1 MPDVPTSH
9 NSAWEIKNF
18 RLYTYTG
25 LLLPFASQMQS
36 LVIGWQVYQIKHD
49 PIYLG
54 LIGLVEA
61 VPAISLALVAGYLV
75 DKNNPVTVYKNV
87 LILALAT
94 ALMLLLISLP
104 QFAESE
110 TRIIFL
116 YLAAF
121 LGGVGRGFRMPA
133 NTAIVP
139 QLVPREVLHISSAWS
154 STAYSVAAASGP
166 AVGGALYAWQ
176 GAILPFA
183 VDAFFLATALV
194 LFLRIKMNYIRPEV
208 AITHKVISG
217 FENLTA
223 GLRYVFSKQLLLGAL
238 TLDMLAVLFG
248 GVVALLPIFAG
259 DILKV
264 GASGLGV
271 LSASDSVGAM
281 IGGVILIR
289 YPVREHSGKILFA
302 AVAGFGLCMI
312 AFGLSTSFWLSAAV
326 LALSGAFDSVS
337 RVIRGTIVQLSAP
350 PQMRGRVGAVNSV
363 FIGVSNQLGEFESGV
378 AAKFLGVVPSVV
390 FGGIATL
397 IVVAVT
403 AMKAPELREMEL
415 HKL

>member
-1 MPDVPTSH
+1 MQMSEPRI
-9 NSAWEIKNF
+9 SAWEIKNF

-36 LVIGWQVYQIKHD
+36 LVIGWQVYEIKHD
-49 PIYLG
+49 PLYLG

-61 VPAISLALVAGYLV
+61 IPALSLALVAGYLV
-75 DKNNPVTVYKNV
+75 DKNNPITVYKNV

-94 ALMLLLISLP
+94 ALMLLVVSLP
-104 QFAESE
+104 AFQSADF
-110 TRIIFL
+110 RILFL

-139 QLVPREVLHISSAWS
+139 QLVPREALHISSAWS
-154 STAYSVAAASGP
+154 STAYSVAAAAGP
-166 AVGGALYAWQ
+166 AVGGALYAWK
-176 GAILPFA
+176 GAVLPF
-183 VDAFFLATALV
+183 VIDVVFLATSLI
-194 LFLRIKMNYIRPEV
+194 LFLNIHIHYVRPIV
-208 AITHKVISG
+208 TAKALSG

-223 GLRYVFSKQLLLGAL
+223 GLKYVFSKQLLLGAL

-264 GASGLGV
+264 GASGLGI
-271 LSASDSVGAM
+271 LSASDSIGAL

-289 YPVREHSGKILFA
+289 YPVRNHSGKILFA
-302 AVAGFGLCMI
+302 AVAGFGFCMI
-312 AFGLSTSFWLSAAV
+312 AFGISTSFWLSV
-326 LALSGAFDSVS
+326 GLLALSGAFDSVS
-337 RVIRGTIVQLSAP
+337 RVVRGTVVQLSAP
-350 PQMRGRVGAVNSV
+350 PEMRGRVGAVNSV

-378 AAKFLGVVPSVV
+378 AAKFLGVVPSVI

-397 IVVAVT
+397 IVVAIT
-403 AMKAPELREMEL
+403 AVKAPELREMEL